1 MGTQR
6 SEGFEEVDLA
16 WVFVDEGEDAEP
28 RAWGHDLALGRA
40 VVEGDGVYRAHT
52 VDPGVDYSALT
63 ARRVANV
70 EDALIA
76 RIDRA
81 RRRLRA
87 H

>member
-40 VVEGDGVYRAHT
+40 VPGRDGVYRART
-52 VDPGVDYSALT
+52 VDPGVSNSALT
-63 ARRVANV
+63 ARRVLNV

-81 RRRLRA
+81 RRRRPA